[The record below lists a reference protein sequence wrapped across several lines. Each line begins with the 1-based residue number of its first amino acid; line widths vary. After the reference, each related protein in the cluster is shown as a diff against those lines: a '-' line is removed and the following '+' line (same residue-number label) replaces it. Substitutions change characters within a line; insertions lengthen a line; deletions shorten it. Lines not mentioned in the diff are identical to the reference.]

1 MRQRISRAHVCAFVS
16 GLFSVVGNA
25 GYIELTASEDQ
36 ASILAPMSSTYLLV
50 PVAFGL
56 IFRSERV
63 TFQKGLG
70 IILAIGSLVL
80 LGLSPQVNFSIT
92 SPRSIA
98 WFIVVVLSWGTSSIL
113 YIYAGEG
120 KPFIIP
126 MIIVDVGIMFFSLA
140 SVAVFFRS
148 GATVS
153 VNWAELVILLAGVFL
168 GSGTNAYIACVNLYQ
183 DMTTISPLSALY
195 TVIPTAMG
203 ILLLHESVT
212 VFKIVGAVLSFI
224 AGVLLST
231 EKPDDLLNIC
241 RPSAYTRL
249 PDTDMEEPG
258 ATRGQQSEA

>member
-1 MRQRISRAHVCAFVS
+1 
-16 GLFSVVGNA
+16 
-25 GYIELTASEDQ
+25 
-36 ASILAPMSSTYLLV
+36 MSSTYLLV

-56 IFRSERV
+56 LFRSERI

-80 LGLSPQVNFSIT
+80 LGLSPQVDFNIT

-98 WFIVVVLSWGTSSIL
+98 WFIVVVLSWGASSIL

-126 MIIVDVGIMFFSLA
+126 MVIVDVGIMFFSLS
-140 SVAVFFRS
+140 SVAIFFRE

-153 VNWAELVILLAGVFL
+153 INWAELVILLAGVLL

-212 VFKIVGAVLSFI
+212 IYKIVGAILSFI

-231 EKPDDLLNIC
+231 EKPDDLLKLC
-241 RPSAYTRL
+241 RSSAYQPL
-249 PDTDMEEPG
+249 PEHDDEE
-258 ATRGQQSEA
+258 AVVVRGLQSEA